1 MTSGSFAIEDT
12 LELRIERSNCVRF
25 EARGL
30 QEGAVTIRDLVRH
43 ALRHR
48 PDHIVVGEVRGGEAA
63 DLLQALNT
71 GHGGSL
77 TTVHANNAESA
88 LSRIASCAMQ
98 GGGELPWEVTCRG
111 VVDGIAMVIHMT
123 RHEGRRFVEEAV
135 FVKGY
140 EAGENRWAIQ
150 PVWPPEATEPPG
162 ESSRAGRGCVKALH
176 ESSPQARRHFTR
188 FDQVEQLV
196 RAALADP
203 DTGFMARLMMLCS
216 LPRTDPGDRNQYK
229 RVNGP
234 FTLIMTAVG
243 PTGLPF
249 GNLSRLLLAWVCTEA
264 VRTQSREL
272 VLGSSLSGFMRR
284 LGMAPIGGGS
294 RGGRTRLRN
303 QMKRLFNAHIQLAYE
318 DEQVSASVNSPVA
331 SRTGFW
337 WNERRPDEQ
346 GLWDSQIEL
355 GEKFFH
361 EILQH
366 PVPPGPEYPE
376 GPQALF
382 AGAGSLP
389 MADVSDLH
397 IEAPAT
403 GSPGRVST
411 ASSERSQPGQTTT
424 EPSRDFRKGC
434 LRELIKIKTAWPDLA
449 YATAQGVLVLWPS
462 KPAIL
467 PTRLQLV
474 E

>member
-1 MTSGSFAIEDT
+1 MVHSA
-12 LELRIERSNCVRF
+12 
-25 EARGL
+25 GL
-30 QEGAVTIRDLVRH
+30 AT
-43 ALRHR
+43 A
-48 PDHIVVGEVRGGEAA
+48 
-63 DLLQALNT
+63 
-71 GHGGSL
+71 GGS
-77 TTVHANNAESA
+77 S
-88 LSRIASCAMQ
+88 IA
-98 GGGELPWEVTCRG
+98 GGAFPGQEEL
-111 VVDGIAMVIHMT
+111 
-123 RHEGRRFVEEAV
+123 
-135 FVKGY
+135 
-140 EAGENRWAIQ
+140 
-150 PVWPPEATEPPG
+150 
-162 ESSRAGRGCVKALH
+162 VKALGDY
-176 ESSPQARRHFTR
+176 SPQARHHFTR
-188 FDQVEQLV
+188 FDQVDQLV

-346 GLWDSQIEL
+346 GLWASQIEL

-361 EILQH
+361 EIIQH
-366 PVPPGPEYPE
+366 PVPLDLNILK
-376 GPQALF
+376 ALKRSSLGLDLYLWLTYRTF
-382 AGAGSLP
+382 TLRRPLRLSWARLYRQLGVDPVKAG
-389 MADVSDLH
+389 
-397 IEAPAT
+397 E
-403 GSPGRVST
+403 RVH
-411 ASSERSQPGQTTT
+411 
-424 EPSRDFRKGC
+424 SR
-434 LRELIKIKTAWPDLA
+434 
-449 YATAQGVLVLWPS
+449 
-462 KPAIL
+462 
-467 PTRLQLV
+467 
-474 E
+474 